1 MADKETVKFDPVEAA
16 KMKAPSTLFEKKK
29 PEEKPAPPPA
39 KVELVRPPAS
49 DAEVEAVL
57 GKRKRY
63 RVKDDVAVHV
73 NGCLTNL
80 MKGEVVSCSGGNRVA
95 SRGEDRSCRWTSQ
108 SVSASGTTL
117 AT

>member
-80 MKGEVVSCSGGNRVA
+80 MKGQVVSEQHWGVA
-95 SRGEDRSCRWTSQ
+95 AIPLLRDQGAVLEEIE
-108 SVSASGTTL
+108 
-117 AT
+117 